1 MSTANSSKANH
12 GEASAP
18 PTDLELMLYVDGE
31 LDEARHRQVEAY
43 VRHDPRCRAKV
54 AGLVTAADMIRDGAL
69 ASSAADSIAD
79 AVMAKIQAEPAVA
92 AKIQVAPVAAARA
105 DGGAAAQPRA
115 ASSSGEATRSPAPL
129 RGSPAND
136 NARGIFALTAIA
148 VAAAAA
154 LMVWG
159 RMDAEAPSASLPAP
173 TVPEVLAP
181 APLATVSEPAALPS
195 AEGEVQPGVEI
206 ATVDFGARMG
216 TIFYVP
222 REAVASGP
230 TTTVVWLSDD
240 GPGGQ

>member
-31 LDEARHRQVEAY
+31 LDEARHRQVEEY
-43 VRHDPRCRAKV
+43 VLHDPHCRAKV
-54 AGLVTAADMIRDGAL
+54 AGLVTAADMIRDSAL
-69 ASSAADSIAD
+69 ASSTADGIAD
-79 AVMAKIQAEPAVA
+79 VVMAKIHAEPAA
-92 AKIQVAPVAAARA
+92 QVAKV
-105 DGGAAAQPRA
+105 DGAAGARPLA
-115 ASSSGEATRSPAPL
+115 APPSGEGASGPARL

-159 RMDAEAPSASLPAP
+159 RMDPEAPSAALPAP
-173 TVPEVLAP
+173 TTPEVLAP
-181 APLATVSEPAALPS
+181 ALPALPSEPSAAPS

-206 ATVDFGARMG
+206 AAVDFGARMG

>member
-31 LDEARHRQVEAY
+31 LDEARHRQVEDY
-43 VRHDPRCRAKV
+43 VLHDPRCRAKV
-54 AGLVTAADMIRDGAL
+54 AGLVTASDMIRDRAL

-79 AVMAKIQAEPAVA
+79 AVMAKIGEGSGAVA
-92 AKIQVAPVAAARA
+92 KD
-105 DGGAAAQPRA
+105 DGGAAARPIA
-115 ASSSGEATRSPAPL
+115 VSPSGEPPRSPARL
-129 RGSPAND
+129 GGSPAND
-136 NARGIFALTAIA
+136 NARGIFALTALA

-159 RMDAEAPSASLPAP
+159 RMDVEAPTAALPVR
-173 TVPEVLAP
+173 TVPEALAP
-181 APLATVSEPAALPS
+181 APAAPPSEPAAAPS
-195 AEGEVQPGVEI
+195 AEGEIEPGVEI
-206 ATVDFGARMG
+206 AAVDFGARMG

>member
-31 LDEARHRQVEAY
+31 LDEARHRQVEDH
-43 VRHDPRCRAKV
+43 VLHDPRCRAKV
-54 AGLVTAADMIRDGAL
+54 AGLVTASDMIRASAL
-69 ASSAADSIAD
+69 ASGAGDSIAD
-79 AVMAKIQAEPAVA
+79 AVMAKIGEGAVA
-92 AKIQVAPVAAARA
+92 KIGEGAVAKI
-105 DGGAAAQPRA
+105 DGGAAARPLA
-115 ASSSGEATRSPAPL
+115 VSPSGEPPRSPARP
-129 RGSPAND
+129 RGAPAND
-136 NARGIFALTAIA
+136 NARGIFALTALA

-159 RMDAEAPSASLPAP
+159 RMDVEAPTAALPAR
-173 TVPEVLAP
+173 TVPEALAP
-181 APLATVSEPAALPS
+181 APAAPPSEPAAAPS
-195 AEGEVQPGVEI
+195 AEGEIARGVEI
-206 ATVDFGARMG
+206 AAVDFGARMG

>member
-31 LDEARHRQVEAY
+31 LDEARHRQVEEY
-43 VRHDPRCRAKV
+43 LLHDPRCRAKV
-54 AGLVTAADMIRDGAL
+54 AGLVTAADMVRDSAL
-69 ASSAADSIAD
+69 ASSAADGIAD
-79 AVMAKIQAEPAVA
+79 GVMAKILEGRQEGVA
-92 AKIQVAPVAAARA
+92 RV
-105 DGGAAAQPRA
+105 DGGAVVRPLASSPSGEPPRA
-115 ASSSGEATRSPAPL
+115 RARL
-129 RGSPAND
+129 QGSPAND
-136 NARGIFALTAIA
+136 NARGIFALTALA

-159 RMDAEAPSASLPAP
+159 KMGVETPTAEVTTSAPSAL
-173 TVPEVLAP
+173 LAP
-181 APLATVSEPAALPS
+181 PPASLAATAKEPAAAPS
-195 AEGEVQPGVEI
+195 AEGEIEPGVEI
-206 ATVDFGARMG
+206 AAVDFGARMG

-222 REAVASGP
+222 QEAVASGP

>member
-31 LDEARHRQVEAY
+31 LDEARHREVEEH
-43 VRHDPRCRAKV
+43 VLHDPSCRAKV
-54 AGLVTAADMIRDGAL
+54 AGLVTAADMIRDSAL
-69 ASSAADSIAD
+69 ASSAADGIAD
-79 AVMAKIQAEPAVA
+79 AVMAKIQAEPVA
-92 AKIQVAPVAAARA
+92 KVDDAAGARPLAPSPADEAAR
-105 DGGAAAQPRA
+105 G
-115 ASSSGEATRSPAPL
+115 PARL

-136 NARGIFALTAIA
+136 NARGIFVLTAIA

-159 RMDAEAPSASLPAP
+159 RTEPEAPSAALPPP
-173 TVPEVLAP
+173 TTPEMLAP
-181 APLATVSEPAALPS
+181 APPALPAEPS
-195 AEGEVQPGVEI
+195 AAPSADGEVQPGVEI

>member
-12 GEASAP
+12 GAASAP

-31 LDEARHRQVEAY
+31 LDEARHRQVEEY
-43 VRHDPRCRAKV
+43 VLHDPRCRAKV

-69 ASSAADSIAD
+69 ASSAADGIAGE
-79 AVMAKIQAEPAVA
+79 VMAKIHAAPAA
-92 AKIQVAPVAAARA
+92 SATSDSGAAARPI
-105 DGGAAAQPRA
+105 AAPSGELPRA
-115 ASSSGEATRSPAPL
+115 PARL
-129 RGSPAND
+129 RQPPAND
-136 NARGIFALTAIA
+136 NARGIFALTALA

-159 RMDAEAPSASLPAP
+159 RMGVEAPSAALPTP
-173 TVPEVLAP
+173 SPVEVLAP
-181 APLATVSEPAALPS
+181 PPVAPAHEPTAAPS
-195 AEGEVQPGVEI
+195 AEGEVEPGVEI
-206 ATVDFGARMG
+206 AAVDFGARMG

>member
-31 LDEARHRQVEAY
+31 LDEARHRQVEEY
-43 VRHDPRCRAKV
+43 VLHDPRCRAKV

-69 ASSAADSIAD
+69 ASSAADRIAD
-79 AVMAKIQAEPAVA
+79 EVMAKIHAAPAAVA
-92 AKIQVAPVAAARA
+92 TSDSGAAARPI
-105 DGGAAAQPRA
+105 AAPSGEMPRA
-115 ASSSGEATRSPAPL
+115 PARL
-129 RGSPAND
+129 RQPPAND
-136 NARGIFALTAIA
+136 NARGIFALTALA

-159 RMDAEAPSASLPAP
+159 RMGVEAPSAALPTPSPA
-173 TVPEVLAP
+173 EVLAP
-181 APLATVSEPAALPS
+181 PPVAPANEPTAAPS
-195 AEGEVQPGVEI
+195 AEGEVEPGVEI
-206 ATVDFGARMG
+206 AAVDFGARMG

>member
-18 PTDLELMLYVDGE
+18 PTDMELMLYVDGE
-31 LDEARHRQVEAY
+31 LDEARHRQVEEY
-43 VRHDPRCRAKV
+43 VLHDPRCRAKV

-69 ASSAADSIAD
+69 ASSAADRIAD
-79 AVMAKIQAEPAVA
+79 EVMAKIHAAPAAVA
-92 AKIQVAPVAAARA
+92 TADSGAAARPI
-105 DGGAAAQPRA
+105 AAPSGELPRA
-115 ASSSGEATRSPAPL
+115 PARLQQP
-129 RGSPAND
+129 PAND
-136 NARGIFALTAIA
+136 NARGIFALTALA

-159 RMDAEAPSASLPAP
+159 RMGVEAPSAALPTPSPA
-173 TVPEVLAP
+173 EVLAP
-181 APLATVSEPAALPS
+181 PPVAPAHEPTAAPS
-195 AEGEVQPGVEI
+195 AEGEVEPGVEI
-206 ATVDFGARMG
+206 AAVDFGARMG